1 MAIARHF
8 LRRTRGD
15 AYGTVSGTINV
26 DFTGGSP
33 GDTKQVEVDHSATVI
48 DGESTTVGR
57 FVDNPMPV
65 FDAVGGFTVMP
76 VLDGTNGD
84 QFRVWVTY
92 IGLNE
97 VIQGFGTEQD
107 AGDDKIANLPWTRTG
122 VLTDSAG

>member
-1 MAIARHF
+1 MAIQRIF
-8 LRRTRGD
+8 PRRTRGD
-15 AYGTVSGTINV
+15 TYATVSGSIDV
-26 DFTGGSP
+26 DFTGGAP
-33 GDTKQVEVDHSATVI
+33 GDTKQVEVDHSAVVC
-48 DGESTTVGR
+48 DGESAILGR

-65 FDAVGGFTVMP
+65 FDAVGGFTVIP

-107 AGDDKIANLPWTRTG
+107 AGDDKIAALPWTRTG
-122 VLTDSAG
+122 VLTDNAG